1 MNDFQNKQNWLH
13 TNTTCLRSIIVMVL
27 HDICVFWCKRPYKI
41 NPFIMP
47 FSLYLS
53 LIYWV
58 YPLKDIFGE
67 TGCYIMTC
75 LRNMGTFMIQLQSFF
90 MATFRY
96 ICLFHDDFLI
106 RFSLSPMVS
115 ISVNSSRIVSK
126 EIILFWIC
134 NMQRIHFI

>member
-1 MNDFQNKQNWLH
+1 MQCRTESIYSLLSVSNFFHSKANIIFFQ
-13 TNTTCLRSIIVMVL
+13 VL
-27 HDICVFWCKRPYKI
+27 LSS
-41 NPFIMP
+41 FIMP

-134 NMQRIHFI
+134 NM